1 MTASRVQRSRPRP
14 SPAARAPMSRS
25 ASATQLARQ
34 NSVAELMRS
43 LLLFLL
49 DSGLSREA
57 LQGLLATALD
67 EAHAQRSSIGALRDH
82 SAAISGLLFSWHHDR
97 RYLDARACP
106 RPLPLTGAGMSV
118 ERLALAHCDAG
129 EADAVIAR
137 LHTHGLIRD
146 VGGGRWAPSG
156 PVAVFTAHDRE
167 VSGYIGE
174 TIAHLMTTVHA
185 NLALAQRRA
194 GSSGRERAGA
204 GADTRPA
211 EALLERA
218 AMVRNLPAEHL
229 DAFRHHIQEQGTA
242 FLANVDEWLE
252 AHRPTAR
259 RVAEATNGKSRNGRG
274 AVTAGVHVFAFVDD
288 VAPPTRANVA
298 ASWGVAEPGRGR
310 RRLRP

>member
-1 MTASRVQRSRPRP
+1 MTASRVPRSRPRS
-14 SPAARAPMSRS
+14 SPAARTSTARS
-25 ASATQLARQ
+25 TSATQAARQ

-49 DSGLSREA
+49 DSGLPREA
-57 LQGLLATALD
+57 LQALLATALD

-106 RPLPLTGAGMSV
+106 RPLPLTGAGLSV
-118 ERLALAHCDAG
+118 ERLALAHCDVG

-146 VGGGRWAPSG
+146 VGGGRWVPSG

-194 GSSGRERAGA
+194 GSNGRDRTGA
-204 GADTRPA
+204 AAEMRPA
-211 EALLERA
+211 DALLERA

-259 RVAEATNGKSRNGRG
+259 RVAEGANGKSRAGRSG
-274 AVTAGVHVFAFVDD
+274 VTAGVHVFAFVDD
-288 VAPPTRANVA
+288 VAPSTRDPVA
-298 ASWGVAEPGRGR
+298 APWVVAEPRPAR